1 MIKKKH
7 FCILNPANERKVN
20 MAKIDELLELMKKKE
35 EKKNCVIWILAIVGA
50 VVMIAAIAYAVY
62 RYLTPDY
69 LDDFEDD
76 FDDDFEDDD
85 LEEEASEETKEETK
99 EENEAEKEEAP
110 AGETEKAE

>member
-85 LEEEASEETKEETK
+85 LEEEASAEKKEEPK
-99 EENEAEKEEAP
+99 EEAKAEAPAEEAEK
-110 AGETEKAE
+110 AE